1 MIEAT
6 FVVIGD
12 EGEEQR
18 IGPGEPAGGDIV
30 IYDETLYE
38 EDPGNPGHADKNK
51 RVGSAHSVCVLTPA
65 RRAISTIVLRLD
77 GPDSVTAS
85 GLLPFD
91 EELQRVG
98 DGVIPVTGGTGRFR
112 NFHGEMEVTV
122 VNPHKYK
129 VSG

>member
-12 EGEEQR
+12 DGDEQR
-18 IGPGEPAGGDIV
+18 IGPPEEPTGGDVV

-38 EDPGNPGHADKNK
+38 EDPDNPGFPDKSK
-51 RVGSAHSVCVLTPA
+51 SVGSGHGVCVLTPSKVA
-65 RRAISTIVLRLD
+65 MCTISLHF
-77 GPDSVTAS
+77 GGADSVTAS
-85 GLLPFD
+85 GMLPY
-91 EELQRVG
+91 EGRIG

-112 NFHGEMEVTV
+112 NFHGEMEITV

>member
-12 EGEEQR
+12 DGEEQR
-18 IGPGEPAGGDIV
+18 IGPGEPAGGDVV

-38 EDPGNPGHADKNK
+38 EDAGNPGYPDKDK
-51 RVGSAHSVCVLTPA
+51 PVGSAHSVCVLTPS

-77 GPDSVTAS
+77 GPDSVTAH
-85 GLLPFD
+85 GLLPFND
-91 EELQRVG
+91 DDQRVG

-122 VNPHKYK
+122 VNPHKYR
-129 VSG
+129 VTG